1 MEAIKFLKESNRIC
15 HAMYLDCKK
24 CPLYPFYRHG
34 CILYSEVKPERM
46 DELKRA
52 ISILEQWAKEHPE
65 KTRLQ
70 DFLEKY
76 PKAHLCKNGCP
87 PFRPAALGYCG
98 ESICSNCRIL
108 DVDCWNMPL
117 EE

>member
-1 MEAIKFLKESNRIC
+1 MKEGMTMDAVKFLKEIRR
-15 HAMYLDCKK
+15 MCKSIGCCD
-24 CPLYPFYRHG
+24 CPLNEGQGNCQVSYYAQT
-34 CILYSEVKPERM
+34 IANAVN
-46 DELKRA
+46 A
-52 ISILEQWAKEHPE
+52 VEQWSSEHPA

-76 PKAHLCKNGCP
+76 PKAHLCKNGFP

-98 ESICSNCRIL
+98 ESICSNCKIL

>member
-1 MEAIKFLKESNRIC
+1 MDAKTFLTEFNRMCQNYKSCNDCMIAPSNNGTGESC
-15 HAMYLDCKK
+15 W
-24 CPLYPFYRHG
+24 FY
-34 CILYSEVKPERM
+34 
-46 DELKRA
+46 
-52 ISILEQWAKEHPE
+52 SILHPESAVSAVEQWSSEHPE

-76 PKAHLCKNGCP
+76 PKAHLCKNGFP

-98 ESICSNCRIL
+98 ESICSNCKIL

-117 EE
+117 DE